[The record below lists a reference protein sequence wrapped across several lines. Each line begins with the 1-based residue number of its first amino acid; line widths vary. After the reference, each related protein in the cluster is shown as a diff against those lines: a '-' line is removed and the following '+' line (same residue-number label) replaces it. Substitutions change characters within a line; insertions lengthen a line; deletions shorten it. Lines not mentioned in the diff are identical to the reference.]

1 MTSMIEAKSLLN
13 SFFSGLSRVVYPS
26 KCPICRRIANAI
38 PCPRCAQS
46 LEREELRY
54 ELPLPI
60 VDELRSFYS
69 YENSAAE
76 LVKAL
81 KYRRETSLVQ
91 FMANEMHDLF
101 ISWAPEIDLI
111 APVPIHRSRLS
122 WRGFNQAE
130 SLCERLPKHL
140 IGDDLVRIKR
150 TLPQVKLSPEERSAN
165 LVGAFKCPADIVGK
179 RVLLVDDV
187 FTTGATAAEC
197 AKALKAAGASWVGV
211 LVFAVR
217 RR

>member
-1 MTSMIEAKSLLN
+1 MIRVKSLLN
-13 SFFSGLSRVVYPS
+13 SFFDGIVSAVYPH
-26 KCPICRRIANAI
+26 KCPACRKLSEVI

-46 LEREELRY
+46 LIREDFRY
-54 ELPLPI
+54 ELPLPL
-60 VDELRSFYS
+60 VDEARAFYS
-69 YENSAAE
+69 YELAAAE

-81 KYRRETSLVQ
+81 KYRRETSLIR
-91 FMANEMHDLF
+91 FMSGEMYDLF
-101 ISWAPEIDLI
+101 LAWDPDIDTI

-130 SLCERLPKHL
+130 ALCERLPKHL
-140 IGDDLVRIKR
+140 LGQDLVRIRR
-150 TLPQVKLSPEERSAN
+150 TLPQVKLTPEERSAN
-165 LVGAFKCPADIVGK
+165 LLGAFKCPSDIVGK

-187 FTTGATAAEC
+187 FTTGATANEC

>member
-1 MTSMIEAKSLLN
+1 MIEAKSLLS
-13 SFFSGLSRVVYPS
+13 SFFSAIIRAIYPT
-26 KCPICRRIANAI
+26 KCPVCRRASEDV
-38 PCPRCAQS
+38 PCKRCGQS
-46 LEREELRY
+46 LIREDIAY
-54 ELPLPI
+54 ILPLPI
-60 VDELRSFYS
+60 VDEVRAFHP

-81 KYRRETSLVQ
+81 KYRRETSLIH
-91 FMANEMHDLF
+91 FMSSEMHDLF
-101 ISWAPEIDLI
+101 VAWAPEVDLI
-111 APVPIHRSRLS
+111 APVPIHRSRGS

-130 SLCERLPKHL
+130 ALCERLPKHL
-140 IGDDLVRIKR
+140 VTNDLVRIRR
-150 TLPQVKLSPEERSAN
+150 TSPQVKLTPEERSAN
-165 LVGAFKCPADIVGK
+165 LVDAFKCPRDMVGK

-187 FTTGATAAEC
+187 FTTGATASEC

>member
-1 MTSMIEAKSLLN
+1 MIGVKSSLN
-13 SFFSGLSRVVYPS
+13 SFFDHLIQAVYPS
-26 KCPICRRIANAI
+26 KCPICRRVSGVL

-46 LEREELRY
+46 LVREELQY
-54 ELPLPI
+54 TIPLPL
-60 VDELRSFYS
+60 VDELRAFYT
-69 YENSAAE
+69 YEASAAE

-81 KYRRETSLVQ
+81 KYRRETSLIQ

-101 ISWAPEIDLI
+101 LAWDPEVDTI

-130 SLCERLPKHL
+130 SLCERFPAHL
-140 IGDDLVRIKR
+140 IGQDLVRVRR
-150 TLPQVKLSPEERSAN
+150 TMPQVKLTPEQRSKN
-165 LVGAFKCPADIVGK
+165 LVGAFECPDDMVGK
-179 RVLLVDDV
+179 KVLLVDDV
-187 FTTGATAAEC
+187 FTTGATANEC

>member
-1 MTSMIEAKSLLN
+1 MN
-13 SFFSGLSRVVYPS
+13 SFFDPFIRAVYPS
-26 KCPICRRIANAI
+26 KCPICRRVSDEL

-46 LEREELRY
+46 LVREELRY

-60 VDELRSFYS
+60 VDELRAFHT
-69 YENSAAE
+69 YEASAAE

-81 KYRRETSLVQ
+81 KYRRETSLIQ
-91 FMANEMHDLF
+91 YMANEMLDLF
-101 ISWAPEIDLI
+101 VAWNPEIDTI

-130 SLCERLPKHL
+130 CLCEKLPKEL
-140 IGDDLVRIKR
+140 MGQDLVRIRR
-150 TLPQVKLSPEERSAN
+150 TMPQVKLSPEQRSMN
-165 LVGAFKCPADIVGK
+165 LVGAFNCPGDMVGK

-187 FTTGATAAEC
+187 FTTGATANEC

>member
-1 MTSMIEAKSLLN
+1 MIGAKSSLN
-13 SFFSGLSRVVYPS
+13 SFFDAILRSVYPS
-26 KCPICRRIANAI
+26 KCPICRRVSDSL

-46 LEREELRY
+46 LLREDLRY
-54 ELPLPI
+54 EQPLPI
-60 VDELRSFYS
+60 VDELRAFYS

-81 KYRRETSLVQ
+81 KYRRETSLVK

-101 ISWAPEIDLI
+101 FAWDPEIDLI
-111 APVPIHRSRLS
+111 TPVPIHRSRLS

-130 SLCERLPKHL
+130 LLCDRLPKHL
-140 IGDDLVRIKR
+140 MGDDLVRIKR
-150 TLPQVKLSPEERSAN
+150 TSPQVKLTPEQRSKN
-165 LVGAFKCPADIVGK
+165 LVGAFKCPTDIIGK
-179 RVLLVDDV
+179 RVILVDDV

-197 AKALKAAGASWVGV
+197 ARALKDAGATWVGV